1 MTSARQTSVLPVSGS
16 KLPAMARVAT
26 ETHADV
32 GEPSLT
38 ASYIHQ
44 ELSRFADIQA
54 RGIRYEFQRQ
64 EKRMHDQ
71 IEGQDERAH
80 AQFEDVHA
88 RFDLLQATQVI
99 IGARQSNQT
108 AYRLTSR
115 IYPVEMFDTTKQM
128 LCKPPEDI
136 FPRWV
141 GSFWRLKQPRNWS
154 KLVKLHEFY
163 KTEGWERWGVQSFED
178 MDGEDA
184 EQDEHQ
190 EVEEEDK
197 VELVPGHTSLA
208 EAIEY
213 APDIALSELARH
225 LGLNYDEIG
234 VRVTNALV
242 SDISGRITEQRTKR
256 ASSAMLDLMQQGKRC
271 KTLGTREADAQ
282 ISSPTEGKQPLSPE
296 DEGNDGN
303 PPSPTEVNTPPGRLP
318 LRDLIGNDVPT
329 KVRESPRT
337 ISTKIGWKPP
347 STSSN
352 S

>member
-1 MTSARQTSVLPVSGS
+1 
-16 KLPAMARVAT
+16 MAQVTT
-26 ETHADV
+26 ETHADI
-32 GEPSLT
+32 GMPSLT
-38 ASYIHQ
+38 SSYIHQ

-54 RGIRYEFQRQ
+54 RGIRYEFQQQ
-64 EKRMHDQ
+64 EKRTHDQ
-71 IEGQDERAH
+71 IKEQGERTR

-88 RFDLLQATQVI
+88 RFDLVQTKQDLMQAKQDLLQATQVI
-99 IGARQSNQT
+99 ISARQSNQT

-115 IYPVEMFDTTKQM
+115 IYPVEMFDTTKQI
-128 LCKPPEDI
+128 LRKPPEDS

-141 GSFWRLKQPRNWS
+141 GNFWRLKQPRNWS
-154 KLVKLHEFY
+154 KLAKLHEFY
-163 KTEGWERWGVQSFED
+163 KTDGWKRWGVRSFED
-178 MDGEDA
+178 VNGEDA
-184 EQDEHQ
+184 EDEAQ
-190 EVEEEDK
+190 EEVEEEDEI
-197 VELVPGHTSLA
+197 ELAPGHTSFA

-242 SDISGRITEQRTKR
+242 SDISGRITAQRSKR
-256 ASSAMLDLMQQGKRC
+256 ASSAVVDVMQEGKRY
-271 KTLGTREADAQ
+271 KTLGTRETDAK
-282 ISSPTEGKQPLSPE
+282 IPSPIEGKQTPSPE
-296 DEGNDGN
+296 DEGNDRN

-329 KVRESPRT
+329 RIEESPRT
-337 ISTKIGWKPP
+337 ISTRIGWKPP